1 MHKPVLDLL
10 RVLSSVLTLPVHSV
24 LQIPPSNLDSIKL
37 SRGRLMLVAQVLLAL
52 QGLLVLPEVPRD
64 PKGLKASQALLAL

>member
-10 RVLSSVLTLPVHSV
+10 KVLFSVLTLPVHSV

-37 SRGRLMLVAQVLLAL
+37 SRGRLMSVAQALLAL
-52 QGLLVLPEVPRD
+52 QGLQVQLVAQRD
-64 PKGLKASQALLAL
+64 PRGLKASQGLLAL